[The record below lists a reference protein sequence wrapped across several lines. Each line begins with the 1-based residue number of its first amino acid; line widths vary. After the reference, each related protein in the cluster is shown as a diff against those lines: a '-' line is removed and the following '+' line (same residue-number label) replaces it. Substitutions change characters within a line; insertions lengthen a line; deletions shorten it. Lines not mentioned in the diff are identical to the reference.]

1 MSLPIKN
8 LATPSFFKARPAA
21 QPSLRINSG
30 VENIQNVQWIVFPPY
45 IFLDR
50 TAESLKDSSVK
61 FGGQDLSD
69 QVSGAYTGEIS
80 AGMLKDFGCSYVLIG
95 HSERRIIHKE
105 NNELIKRKFK
115 VALDANLI
123 LISFRH

>member
-1 MSLPIKN
+1 MSKKYIVAGNWKMNGSKETVYDLILKIK
-8 LATPSFFKARPAA
+8 
-21 QPSLRINSG
+21 SG

-80 AGMLKDFGCSYVLIG
+80 AGC
-95 HSERRIIHKE
+95 
-105 NNELIKRKFK
+105 
-115 VALDANLI
+115 
-123 LISFRH
+123 